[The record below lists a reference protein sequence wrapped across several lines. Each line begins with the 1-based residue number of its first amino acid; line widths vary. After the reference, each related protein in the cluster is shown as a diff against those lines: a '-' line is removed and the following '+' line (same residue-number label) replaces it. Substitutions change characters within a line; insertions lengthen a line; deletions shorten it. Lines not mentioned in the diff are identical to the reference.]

1 MGKITLGYTE
11 RHDEVGAKCLNNRVN
26 SMIVRLQH
34 TKDDISE

>member
-11 RHDEVGAKCLNNRVN
+11 RYDEVGAKCLNNRVN
-26 SMIVRLQH
+26 SVNVRLQY

>member
-1 MGKITLGYTE
+1 MRKINLRYTE
-11 RHDEVGAKCLNNRVN
+11 RYDEVEAKCSNNRVN

>member
-11 RHDEVGAKCLNNRVN
+11 RHDEVGAKCSNNRVN
-26 SMIVRLQH
+26 SVNVRLQY

>member
-11 RHDEVGAKCLNNRVN
+11 RYDEVGAKCSNNRVN